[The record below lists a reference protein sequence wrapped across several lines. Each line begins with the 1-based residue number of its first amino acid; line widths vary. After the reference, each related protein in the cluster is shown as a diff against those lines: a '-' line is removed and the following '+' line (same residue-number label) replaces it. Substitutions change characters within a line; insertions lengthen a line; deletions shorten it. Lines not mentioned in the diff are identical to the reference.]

1 MSHSRFAASSSP
13 TAKLEDMR
21 DSMTGKIH
29 PTLIDGL
36 MPEKI
41 EKKFIIS
48 AR

>member
-13 TAKLEDMR
+13 TARLEDMR

-29 PTLIDGL
+29 PTLIDGP

-41 EKKFIIS
+41 GKKFIIV
-48 AR
+48 AQ